1 MKTANCPSCGA
12 PVTFKSSASAYTV
25 CEYCRGTLLRDGED
39 LKNLGR
45 MADLL
50 DDPTLIRIGTEGHY
64 QDTPFS
70 VIGRIQLQYESGLWN
85 EWHLLFSDATTAWL
99 SEAGGEYMLTRL
111 EPLKNSVPAFEVL
124 EPDMQFIVNDKA
136 FVVTNLESAR
146 CIAGEGELPFKV
158 ESGYDVNAADLRND
172 EIFATIDY
180 SETPPL
186 FFVGEPVS
194 FEALTLSHLKEPEMG
209 GGAGKKVKVSA
220 FDCPHCG
227 APLTI
232 HSDAI
237 RSLTCPSCSSL
248 IGLENQKLQLLAKA
262 KAKLR
267 ITPWLPL
274 GSKGRLKD
282 VDWEIIGFL
291 QRSIQADGQV
301 WTWSEYLL
309 FNAKA
314 GFAWLTE
321 YEGHWCYARTV
332 SKLPKAGPEASWVTF
347 DNRLFKHFSSSASK
361 VSYVL
366 GEFYWRV
373 SLGES
378 SKVDDYIAPP
388 LLLSRE
394 VTKKEVSWSL
404 SEYLEPKDVC
414 SAFGIKG
421 TPPERVGV
429 YANQPNPL
437 VAQSKKVTRLFWVLL
452 VLATLL
458 QLIFVSGISGEVLRE
473 ELLFT
478 PGEDE
483 ALSTKEF
490 TLPEQQS
497 LALTHI
503 ANLSNDWVGITTTL
517 IEKNTGQ
524 TYQGHQELAYFHGVD
539 DGESWSEGSRA
550 ETIVFKNIPAG
561 VYYLDVDFEL
571 DEKRTQPLSDTVRLE
586 VNSPGWSNYVLLLIF
601 LGFFPIQARY
611 KRSRFETRRW
621 LESDLGDDD
630 DDEEDD

>member
-1 MKTANCPSCGA
+1 
-12 PVTFKSSASAYTV
+12 
-25 CEYCRGTLLRDGED
+25 
-39 LKNLGR
+39 
-45 MADLL
+45 
-50 DDPTLIRIGTEGHY
+50 
-64 QDTPFS
+64 
-70 VIGRIQLQYESGLWN
+70 
-85 EWHLLFSDATTAWL
+85 
-99 SEAGGEYMLTRL
+99 
-111 EPLKNSVPAFEVL
+111 
-124 EPDMQFIVNDKA
+124 
-136 FVVTNLESAR
+136 
-146 CIAGEGELPFKV
+146 
-158 ESGYDVNAADLRND
+158 
-172 EIFATIDY
+172 
-180 SETPPL
+180 
-186 FFVGEPVS
+186 
-194 FEALTLSHLKEPEMG
+194 
-209 GGAGKKVKVSA
+209 
-220 FDCPHCG
+220 
-227 APLTI
+227 
-232 HSDAI
+232 
-237 RSLTCPSCSSL
+237 
-248 IGLENQKLQLLAKA
+248 
-262 KAKLR
+262 
-267 ITPWLPL
+267 
-274 GSKGRLKD
+274 
-282 VDWEIIGFL
+282 L

-404 SEYLEPKDVC
+404 SEYLEPEDVC

-437 VAQSKKVTRLFWVLL
+437 VAQSRKVTRLFWVLL

-497 LALTHI
+497 LSLTHI
-503 ANLSNDWVGITTTL
+503 ANLANDWVGITTTL
-517 IEKNTGQ
+517 IEKDTGQ

>member
-50 DDPTLIRIGTEGHY
+50 DDPTLIRIGTEGRY

-186 FFVGEPVS
+186 FFVGQPVS
-194 FEALTLSHLKEPEMG
+194 FDALTLSQLKEPEMG

-267 ITPWLPL
+267 ITPWLPI
-274 GSKGRLKD
+274 GSKGQS
-282 VDWEIIGFL
+282 FP
-291 QRSIQADGQV
+291 
-301 WTWSEYLL
+301 TWYESER
-309 FNAKA
+309 
-314 GFAWLTE
+314 G
-321 YEGHWCYARTV
+321 C
-332 SKLPKAGPEASWVTF
+332 
-347 DNRLFKHFSSSASK
+347 
-361 VSYVL
+361 
-366 GEFYWRV
+366 EFPRRD
-373 SLGES
+373 ES
-378 SKVDDYIAPP
+378 
-388 LLLSRE
+388 
-394 VTKKEVSWSL
+394 
-404 SEYLEPKDVC
+404 
-414 SAFGIKG
+414 
-421 TPPERVGV
+421 ER
-429 YANQPNPL
+429 
-437 VAQSKKVTRLFWVLL
+437 W
-452 VLATLL
+452 
-458 QLIFVSGISGEVLRE
+458 
-473 ELLFT
+473 
-478 PGEDE
+478 
-483 ALSTKEF
+483 
-490 TLPEQQS
+490 
-497 LALTHI
+497 
-503 ANLSNDWVGITTTL
+503 
-517 IEKNTGQ
+517 
-524 TYQGHQELAYFHGVD
+524 
-539 DGESWSEGSRA
+539 
-550 ETIVFKNIPAG
+550 
-561 VYYLDVDFEL
+561 
-571 DEKRTQPLSDTVRLE
+571 
-586 VNSPGWSNYVLLLIF
+586 
-601 LGFFPIQARY
+601 
-611 KRSRFETRRW
+611 
-621 LESDLGDDD
+621 
-630 DDEEDD
+630 

>member
-50 DDPTLIRIGTEGHY
+50 DDPTLIRIGTEGRY

-85 EWHLLFSDATTAWL
+85 EWHILFSDATTAWL
-99 SEAGGEYMLTRL
+99 SEAGGEYVLTRL
-111 EPLKNSVPAFEVL
+111 EPLKSSVPAFEVL
-124 EPDMQFIVNDKA
+124 EPNMQFIINDKA
-136 FVVTNLESAR
+136 FVVTDLESAR

-186 FFVGEPVS
+186 FFVGEPVT
-194 FEALTLSHLKEPEMG
+194 FDELTLSHLKEPEMWAATG
-209 GGAGKKVKVSA
+209 TKVKVSA

-262 KAKLR
+262 LVKLR
-267 ITPWLPL
+267 ITPWLPI

-291 QRSIQADGQV
+291 QRSMQADGQL

-378 SKVDDYIAPP
+378 SHVDDYIAPP
-388 LLLSRE
+388 LLLSSE
-394 VTKKEVSWSL
+394 KTKKEVTWSL
-404 SEYLEPKDVC
+404 SEYLEPEVVC

-497 LALTHI
+497 LSLTHI
-503 ANLSNDWVGITTTL
+503 ANLANDWVGITTTL
-517 IEKNTGQ
+517 IEKDTGQ